1 MKKSDSGSTADSGS
15 RSGVSRIRV
24 RYGETD
30 AMGWVYYGNYYLYFE
45 VARSDLIRSL
55 WKSYRQMED
64 EGLKLPVTESFC
76 RYVKGVRY
84 EDEIEVH
91 CRVSFPSVYRMR
103 FDYEIKIEN
112 GAATA
117 AVGHTLHC
125 FVDEDGKPI
134 KIPEGLYAALNG
146 S

>member
-1 MKKSDSGSTADSGS
+1 MKKSASGSTAESS
-15 RSGVSRIRV
+15 LPSSVSRIRV

-45 VARSDLIRSL
+45 VGRSDLIRSI
-55 WKSYRQMED
+55 WKSYRTMEE
-64 EGLKLPVTESFC
+64 EGRRLPVTESHC
-76 RYVKGVRY
+76 KYIKGVQY

-91 CRVSFPSVYRMR
+91 TRISFLSVYRMR
-103 FDYEIKIEN
+103 FDYEIKTVARGE
-112 GAATA
+112 TA
-117 AVGHTLHC
+117 AVGYTLHC

-134 KIPEGLYAALNG
+134 RIPEDLYSTLNG

>member
-1 MKKSDSGSTADSGS
+1 MKKSDSGSTVDSGS
-15 RSGVSRIRV
+15 RCGVSRLRV

-45 VARSDLIRSL
+45 VARSDLIRSV

-76 RYVKGVRY
+76 KYIRGVRY
-84 EDEIEVH
+84 EDEIDVH
-91 CRVSFPSVYRMR
+91 CRVSFPSIYRMR
-103 FDYEIKIEN
+103 FDYEIITSN
-112 GAATA
+112 GEYKVAI
-117 AVGHTLHC
+117 GHSLHC
-125 FVDEDGKPI
+125 FVDELGKPI
-134 KIPEGLYAALNG
+134 RIPDDLYHTLNR